1 MKLEKKYL
9 AELCGT
15 GIIVL
20 LMYSATMII
29 GTFLRGAEMAYGAVA
44 FFIAYCLFYKSSG
57 GHFNPVVTASYWM
70 AGKMEQEEAKTIMIH
85 QVIGAAAGLVLAYIF
100 QLGAS
105 DFEATDIPE
114 GNLGISSGYLGAVL
128 ATGFST
134 AILSMIYMAIDNNK
148 NEWIHL
154 FRGIILTLVVGSLMA
169 GGSGTNPAILAIDF
183 LTSLTNDFGDAIV
196 GLLVY
201 VVGCG
206 LGAYSAGKA
215 WSKIYG

>member
-15 GIIVL
+15 GLIVL
-20 LMYSATMII
+20 LLYSTMS
-29 GTFLRGAEMAYGAVA
+29 GLGSLLRGAEMGVGAVA

-57 GHFNPVVTASYWM
+57 GHFNPAVTASYWM

-85 QVIGAAAGLVLAYIF
+85 QVIGAAAGLVLAYIL

-105 DFEATDIPE
+105 DFADTDIPE
-114 GNLGISSGYLGAVL
+114 GNLSVPAGYLGVVL
-128 ATGFST
+128 LTGIST

-154 FRGIILTLVVGSLMA
+154 LRGIILTLVVGSLMA

-206 LGAYSAGKA
+206 LGAYSAGKI